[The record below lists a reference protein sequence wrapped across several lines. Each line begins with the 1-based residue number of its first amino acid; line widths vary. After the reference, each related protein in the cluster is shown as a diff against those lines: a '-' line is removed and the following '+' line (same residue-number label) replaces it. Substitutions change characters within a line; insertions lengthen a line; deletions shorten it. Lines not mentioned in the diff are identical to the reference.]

1 MGLKSKAKSNIGL
14 FNFETTSELSI
25 MKKWENN
32 GIVCKTS
39 FYSIFLTQILFTPA
53 KSVQ

>member
-14 FNFETTSELSI
+14 FDFETTSELSI

-32 GIVCKTS
+32 GIICKTS
-39 FYSIFLTQILFTPA
+39 YTDSFHSCKIS
-53 KSVQ
+53 SVETLG